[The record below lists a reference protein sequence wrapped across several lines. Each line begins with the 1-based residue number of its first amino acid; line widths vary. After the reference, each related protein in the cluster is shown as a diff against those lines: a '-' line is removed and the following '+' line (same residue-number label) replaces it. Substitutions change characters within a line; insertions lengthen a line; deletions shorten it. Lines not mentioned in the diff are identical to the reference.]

1 MTREG
6 QILGLDHQARSLFVQ
21 VGMHDRVRWSAFAEL
36 QLGSLLTYITETL
49 RAIFDNRDLQ
59 ASQIGPPVAR
69 ILSHRAGIVLKLTG
83 HLAPGGGDQGLFVVL
98 VEQLEPEAFR
108 RARLMYRHGLASREA
123 EMLVMLQ
130 RGTSV
135 ACIAKELGISTA
147 TAKTYVRNLI
157 EKLDAPNLRA
167 LRMGLQGGSQAQAKT
182 SSRPGVVATAMRD
195 FFGMP

>member
-1 MTREG
+1 MGSRQDFHNFPHRHFLEIG
-6 QILGLDHQARSLFVQ
+6 YLCGIRPALS
-21 VGMHDRVRWSAFAEL
+21 FAL

-135 ACIAKELGISTA
+135 ACIVKELGISTS
-147 TAKTYVRNLI
+147 TAKNLCPQP
-157 EKLDAPNLRA
+157 D
-167 LRMGLQGGSQAQAKT
+167 
-182 SSRPGVVATAMRD
+182 
-195 FFGMP
+195 